1 MVALCWGRQGPAPP
15 PMWRFWGGWRLS
27 PQGWGHWPRGQR
39 TGVGVRTLSS
49 RLDRKL
55 SRLRV
60 TSTGPCHCRH
70 QACGCARL
78 PSGEI
83 SRTDKGRAGGWVW
96 PGGGGLPT
104 PGLEGSGHEP
114 AARVGEEPERG
125 VEHERSAAA
134 AARQARAPLVCYMH
148 PQRSS
153 CKGCRSDD
161 AQDVRVPLRARLIE
175 LEMRSSA
182 CPLLS
187 NYCHRH
193 PPLSLES
200 VETVTVS
207 VSPLGDGLSGH

>member
-1 MVALCWGRQGPAPP
+1 MQG
-15 PMWRFWGGWRLS
+15 S
-27 PQGWGHWPRGQR
+27 GHSLRGQIENCQGFVSPALAPATVDTR
-39 TGVGVRTLSS
+39 HVGA
-49 RLDRKL
+49 
-55 SRLRV
+55 
-60 TSTGPCHCRH
+60 P
-70 QACGCARL
+70 GCLLARF
-78 PSGEI
+78 PVQ
-83 SRTDKGRAGGWVW
+83 TKGGGWVW
-96 PGGGGLPT
+96 PGGGGLLT

-134 AARQARAPLVCYMH
+134 AARQARAPLVCYMR

-161 AQDVRVPLRARLIE
+161 AQDVRVPLGARLIE